1 MSDFRELCL
10 RTAMQMTMTKM
21 TIRTSNRSTAAPETA
36 AGRTTSTETAGEG
49 PVRDWDGDKPGS
61 EVFELIDVTLVPIR
75 GKQRVGCYTWLNTQ
89 SARTNSKMGT
99 DTFTATYPQCV
110 H

>member
-21 TIRTSNRSTAAPETA
+21 TNRTSNRSTAAPETA
-36 AGRTTSTETAGEG
+36 AGRATATGAAEVG
-49 PVRDWDGDKPGS
+49 LVRDWDDDKSGS
-61 EVFELIDVTLVPIR
+61 EVFELIDVTPVAVR
-75 GKQRVGCYTWLNTQ
+75 GKQRVGCNTWLNTQ
-89 SARTNSKMGT
+89 PARTTTRYG
-99 DTFTATYPQCV
+99 